1 MKYTKQELK
10 DIYNEAFARS
20 ENEDYDVIA
29 EKVSRVLTGATKF
42 CKFQL
47 FEKDLI
53 SACFV
58 EDDDVC
64 IVNGTY
70 DEHVKRYGDHAEL
83 VMKLYGI
90 K

>member
-10 DIYNEAFARS
+10 DIYNEALARS

-29 EKVSRVLTGATKF
+29 AKVFRVLTGATKF

-53 SACFV
+53 SACFI
-58 EDDDVC
+58 EDDNAC
-64 IVNGTY
+64 IIKETY
-70 DEHVKRYGDHAEL
+70 EEHVKVYGDHAEL